1 MKARW
6 KWVVLAAIAAVA
18 VAVGVGIAWVLWG
31 PFSFESA
38 AAEAQEEVA
47 LLNSRDPQQIL
58 AETTNRF
65 YSGHNLP
72 LALPLYRR
80 AGKVEKSKI
89 LIALKSLK
97 KTGSRYIFRYSE
109 KVPTWQAPLNQ

>member
-1 MKARW
+1 MAGRIGGSMKARW
-6 KWVVLAAIAAVA
+6 KWVVVA
-18 VAVGVGIAWVLWG
+18 QSRLPWRWESGIAWVLWG

-65 YSGHNLP
+65 YPGHNLP

-97 KTGSRYIFRYSE
+97 KTG
-109 KVPTWQAPLNQ
+109 